1 MSRAPTTR
9 AHTRSARVLQR
20 PRTLVSTMFA
30 EEEAQP
36 AAEAPSADGA
46 VAAEGGP
53 AIAVDGEGGDDAA
66 EEPPKPLSD
75 LEIAQVAKQ
84 EEIERLRAK
93 EKFITAAT
101 GVF

>member
-1 MSRAPTTR
+1 MSRAPPTR

-20 PRTLVSTMFA
+20 PRNLISTMFA
-30 EEEAQP
+30 QEETQP

-53 AIAVDGEGGDDAA
+53 TAAVDGEGGDDAA
-66 EEPPKPLSD
+66 EAPKPLSD
-75 LEIAQVAKQ
+75 LEMAQMAKQ

-101 GVF
+101 GVL